1 MAEITFQHV
10 TKRFGDG
17 TVAVNDLC
25 LEAADGEFLILVGPS
40 GCGKSTALRSVAGLE
55 TLTEG
60 QILIDSEVVNHVTPP
75 DRDVAMVFQ
84 SYALYPHLTVERNI
98 AFPLRMARMS
108 SSERARRVREA
119 ADLLGIEKLLNR
131 KPGELSGG
139 QRQRVA
145 MGRAIV
151 RQPRAFLMD
160 EPLSNLDAKLRV
172 QMRAEL
178 LNLHRRL
185 GITTLYVTH
194 DQVEAMTLGDRV
206 AVLDAGVL
214 QQVDTPQR
222 LYRMPTNTYVA
233 GFLGS
238 PTMNFVPATLSGGRA
253 RVGEAMLTSPDWWPA
268 DAGEVLLGVR
278 PEVLSTESGGE
289 RNSLSFDA
297 TVQMVEDLGAETVA
311 YVRSGEITPA
321 ELSERPMELSGTFA
335 LRASVR
341 ARLHDDDRI
350 RVHAPLADQHVFA
363 RDSREALAHPRD
375 DGDGRA

>member
-1 MAEITFQHV
+1 MAEIIFEHV

-17 TVAVNDLC
+17 TIAVNDLC
-25 LEAADGEFLILVGPS
+25 LHTADGEFLILVGPS

-55 TLTEG
+55 KVTGGE
-60 QILIDSEVVNHVTPP
+60 ILIDGEVVNDVIPP

-84 SYALYPHLTVERNI
+84 SYALYPHLTVANNI
-98 AFPLRMARMS
+98 AFPLLMARVS
-108 SSERARRVREA
+108 SAERRRRVTEA
-119 ADLLGIEKLLNR
+119 AELLGIESLLNR

-178 LNLHRRL
+178 VNLHRRL

-206 AVLDAGVL
+206 AVLDGGVL
-214 QQVDTPQR
+214 QQVETPQR
-222 LYRMPTNTYVA
+222 LYRAPANTYVA

-238 PTMNFVPATLSGGRA
+238 PTMNFVPARISDGKAAIGGSVVPAPR
-253 RVGEAMLTSPDWWPA
+253 SWPA
-268 DAGEVLLGVR
+268 DAGDVLLGVR
-278 PEVLSTESGGE
+278 PETLTMDSEWAGG
-289 RNSLSFDA
+289 SLSFDA
-297 TVQMVEDLGAETVA
+297 VVQMIEDLGSETVA
-311 YVRSGEITPA
+311 YVRSDTVAPA
-321 ELSERPMELSGTFA
+321 ELSERPMELSGTLA
-335 LRASVR
+335 LRCPTRTRLRDESRVR
-341 ARLHDDDRI
+341 L
-350 RVHAPLADQHVFA
+350 HAPLDHLHVFA
-363 RDSREALAHPRD
+363 ASSGEALAHPVD
-375 DGDGRA
+375 DEDV